1 MTDAI
6 VIDSLSVVRGNKIVL
21 DNLSLSI
28 PSGQIVGLLGPSGC
42 GKTTLMRAIVGVQV
56 TAGGSVVVLDEPA
69 GSAGLRSLAGY
80 MTQAPSVYRDLTV
93 RENLNYFASIL
104 GVTHERVEDVIALV
118 DLAEETD
125 KRAGELSGGQLSR
138 VSLAVT
144 LLAEPDLLVLDEPTV
159 GLDPVLRK
167 SLWELFAS
175 LAADGKTLL
184 VSSHVMDEAEHCD
197 TLILMREGRVLS
209 NSSVPELL
217 SVTGASNVEQA
228 FLALVNGDEAA

>member
-1 MTDAI
+1 MSNA
-6 VIDSLSVVRGNKIVL
+6 VAIDSLSVVRGHKTVL
-21 DNLSLSI
+21 DQVSLNI

-42 GKTTLMRAIVGVQV
+42 GKSTLMRAVVGVQV
-56 TAGGSVVVLDEPA
+56 TDGGSVTVDGLPA
-69 GSAGLRSLAGY
+69 GCVELRSRVGY

-93 RENLNYFASIL
+93 AENLNYFAAML
-104 GVTHERVEDVIALV
+104 GVTTSRVTEVITLV
-118 DLAEETD
+118 DLDSQRT

-175 LAADGKTLL
+175 LAASGKTLL

-197 TLILMREGRVLS
+197 TLILMREGKILS
-209 NSSVPELL
+209 NSSVPDLL
-217 SVTGASNVEQA
+217 ASTGAGNVEQA
-228 FLALVNGDEAA
+228 FLALVSGGEPQ